1 MLIETLIL
9 AIVISLISGGKLSR
23 LGELD
28 LREFWLV
35 PLALL
40 IQSGV
45 YWAAVRGIG
54 LGPSWV
60 SPVLDT
66 GSYFLLII
74 FTFRN
79 RSLPGMRFISL
90 GILLNVLV
98 IGLNGGVMPVDP
110 SFLPEA
116 SRNALREGQ
125 GTHGLMTMKT
135 HLSFLA
141 DRFYLDIPGLQ
152 KQVFSIG
159 DVLLDIGIFFLIF
172 RTMKY
177 KAESES
183 EPIRYQKN
191 LS

>member
-1 MLIETLIL
+1 MLIETVIL
-9 AIVISLISGGKLSR
+9 ALLVSLICGRKISS
-23 LGELD
+23 LGELV

-54 LGPSWV
+54 LGPGWV

-66 GSYFLLII
+66 GSYFLLLI
-74 FTFRN
+74 FTIRN
-79 RSLPGMRFISL
+79 RSLPGVSWIFL
-90 GILLNVLV
+90 GILLNTLV

-116 SRNALREGQ
+116 SRNALLAGQ
-125 GTHGLMTMKT
+125 GTHGLMASLT

-141 DRFYLDIPGLQ
+141 DRFYLDILGWD
-152 KQVFSIG
+152 KQVFSVG
-159 DVLLDIGIFFLIF
+159 DILIDIGIFLLVF
-172 RTMKY
+172 RTMGSKTTLEI
-177 KAESES
+177 KVS
-183 EPIRYQKN
+183 K
-191 LS
+191 